1 MLWMKN
7 EQWWVKFIH
16 DDVDYDVDD
25 DVQDLI
31 CDTCSFKMGVGVKSL
46 ILLGGI
52 LMDIKWSL
60 DTLRNF
66 DECFKQEKK
75 NYISY
80 TKIEKMTIS

>member
-1 MLWMKN
+1 
-7 EQWWVKFIH
+7 VKFIH

-52 LMDIKWSL
+52 LMDIK
-60 DTLRNF
+60 
-66 DECFKQEKK
+66 
-75 NYISY
+75 
-80 TKIEKMTIS
+80 